1 LKKDFPSSE
10 LPFTYHHQP
19 LSGNIINGLGE
30 TEKIT
35 ATQIFH
41 GSGARELEWGKLELF
56 FGLINPLKVSWL
68 NLVNRWM
75 LRNAD
80 GVISKNKRNIESLSD
95 MTSEIKELAMKFG
108 AGSVGISPM
117 IKQALYKHGEI
128 NYTNAI
134 VILYPMDGNEMKY
147 VTTDRAGTETMRAYM
162 EITKAAITISEKI
175 RAMGWR
181 ARAYCEGADLLH
193 IPLAINAGLG
203 ELGKHGS
210 LICREFGS
218 SMRIATVL
226 TDLPLNHD
234 KPIDIAVDDLCI
246 GCRRCTIDCPVDA
259 ISDDK
264 QMVRGEEKW
273 YVDFDKCVPY
283 FTETVGCGICIEVC
297 PWSKPDRGFSLSEK
311 LLEKRAKKL
320 NKEKYINI

>member
-1 LKKDFPSSE
+1 
-10 LPFTYHHQP
+10 
-19 LSGNIINGLGE
+19 
-30 TEKIT
+30 
-35 ATQIFH
+35 
-41 GSGARELEWGKLELF
+41 
-56 FGLINPLKVSWL
+56 
-68 NLVNRWM
+68 
-75 LRNAD
+75 
-80 GVISKNKRNIESLSD
+80 
-95 MTSEIKELAMKFG
+95 
-108 AGSVGISPM
+108 
-117 IKQALYKHGEI
+117 
-128 NYTNAI
+128 
-134 VILYPMDGNEMKY
+134 
-147 VTTDRAGTETMRAYM
+147 M
-162 EITKAAITISEKI
+162 EITKAAITLSEEI

-181 ARAYCEGADLLH
+181 ARAYCEGADILH

-259 ISDDK
+259 ISDEK
-264 QMVRGEEKW
+264 KMIRGEEKW

-283 FTETVGCGICIEVC
+283 FTETAGCGICIEVC

>member
-1 LKKDFPSSE
+1 MKKDFPSSE
-10 LPFTYHHQP
+10 LPFTYRHQP

-80 GVISKNKRNIESLSD
+80 GVISKNKRNVESLSD

-162 EITKAAITISEKI
+162 EITKAAITLSEKI

-283 FTETVGCGICIEVC
+283 FTETAGCGICIEVC

>member
-1 LKKDFPSSE
+1 MKKDFPSSE
-10 LPFTYHHQP
+10 LPFTYRHQP

-30 TEKIT
+30 TEKIA

-56 FGLINPLKVSWL
+56 FGLINPFKVSWL

-80 GVISKNKRNIESLSD
+80 GVISKNKRNVESLSD

-147 VTTDRAGTETMRAYM
+147 VTTNRAGAETMRAYM
-162 EITKAAITISEKI
+162 EITKAAITISEEI

-181 ARAYCEGADLLH
+181 ARAYCEDADILH

-283 FTETVGCGICIEVC
+283 FTETAGCGICIEVC

-320 NKEKYINI
+320 NKEKFINI

>member
-1 LKKDFPSSE
+1 VKKDFPSSE
-10 LPFTYHHQP
+10 LPFAYRHQP

-30 TEKIT
+30 TEKIA

-56 FGLINPLKVSWL
+56 FGLINPFKVSWL

-80 GVISKNKRNIESLSD
+80 GVISKNKRNVESLSD

-147 VTTDRAGTETMRAYM
+147 VTTNRAGAETMRAYM
-162 EITKAAITISEKI
+162 EITKAAITLSEEI

-181 ARAYCEGADLLH
+181 ARAYCEGADILH

-259 ISDDK
+259 ISDEK
-264 QMVRGEEKW
+264 KMVRGEEKW

-283 FTETVGCGICIEVC
+283 FTETAGCGICIEVC

>member
-1 LKKDFPSSE
+1 MKKDFPSSE
-10 LPFTYHHQP
+10 LPFTYRHQP

-80 GVISKNKRNIESLSD
+80 GVISKNKRNVESLSD

-283 FTETVGCGICIEVC
+283 FTETAGCGICIEVC
-297 PWSKPDRGFSLSEK
+297 PWSKPDRGFSLSKK

-320 NKEKYINI
+320 NKEKFINI

>member
-1 LKKDFPSSE
+1 MKKDFPSSE
-10 LPFTYHHQP
+10 LPFTYRHQP

-30 TEKIT
+30 TEKIA

-56 FGLINPLKVSWL
+56 FGLINPFKVSWL

-80 GVISKNKRNIESLSD
+80 GVISKNKRNVESLSD

-147 VTTDRAGTETMRAYM
+147 VTTNRAGAETMRAYM
-162 EITKAAITISEKI
+162 EITKAAITISEEI

-181 ARAYCEGADLLH
+181 ARAYCEGADILH

-283 FTETVGCGICIEVC
+283 FTETAGCGICIEVC

-320 NKEKYINI
+320 NKEKFINI

>member
-1 LKKDFPSSE
+1 MKKDFPSSE
-10 LPFTYHHQP
+10 LPFAYRHQP

-30 TEKIT
+30 TEKIA

-56 FGLINPLKVSWL
+56 FGLINPFKVSWL

-80 GVISKNKRNIESLSD
+80 GVISKNKRNVESLSD

-147 VTTDRAGTETMRAYM
+147 VTTNRAGAETMRAYM
-162 EITKAAITISEKI
+162 EITKAAITLSEEI

-181 ARAYCEGADLLH
+181 ARAYCEGADILH

-283 FTETVGCGICIEVC
+283 FTETAGCGICIEVC

-320 NKEKYINI
+320 NKEKFINI

>member
-1 LKKDFPSSE
+1 MKKDFPSSE
-10 LPFTYHHQP
+10 LPFAYRHQP

-30 TEKIT
+30 TEKIA

-56 FGLINPLKVSWL
+56 FGLINPFKVSWL

-80 GVISKNKRNIESLSD
+80 GVISKNKRNVESLSD
-95 MTSEIKELAMKFG
+95 MTFEIKELAMKFG

-147 VTTDRAGTETMRAYM
+147 VTTNRAGAETMRAYM
-162 EITKAAITISEKI
+162 EITKAAITLSEEI

-181 ARAYCEGADLLH
+181 ARAYCEGADILH

-283 FTETVGCGICIEVC
+283 FTETAGCGICIEVC

>member
-1 LKKDFPSSE
+1 
-10 LPFTYHHQP
+10 
-19 LSGNIINGLGE
+19 
-30 TEKIT
+30 
-35 ATQIFH
+35 
-41 GSGARELEWGKLELF
+41 
-56 FGLINPLKVSWL
+56 
-68 NLVNRWM
+68 M

-162 EITKAAITISEKI
+162 EISRTAAIELYLEKI

-181 ARAYCEGADLLH
+181 ARAYCEGTDILH

>member
-1 LKKDFPSSE
+1 MKKNFPSPE
-10 LPFTYHHQP
+10 LPFTYRDLP
-19 LSGNIINGLGE
+19 LSGNVINGLGE
-30 TEKIT
+30 SKKRA

-41 GSGARELEWGKLELF
+41 GSGARELEWSKLELF
-56 FGLINPLKVSWL
+56 FGLINPFKVSLL
-68 NLVNRWM
+68 NLINRWM

-80 GVISKNKRNIESLSD
+80 GPISKNKRAIHSLSAI
-95 MTSEIKELAMKFG
+95 TEEVKAIAMNSG
-108 AGSVGISPM
+108 AGTVGVSPM
-117 IKQALYKHGEI
+117 IKEALYKEGVI
-128 NYTNAI
+128 NYKNAI
-134 VILYPMDGNEMKY
+134 VILYPMDGEEMAH

-162 EITKAAITISEKI
+162 EISKTAIELSKRI
-175 RAMGWR
+175 RAMGYR

-203 ELGKHGS
+203 QLGKHGS

-226 TDLPLNHD
+226 TDLPLHHD
-234 KPIDIAVDDLCI
+234 SPIDIAVDDLCI

-259 ISDDK
+259 ITDQK
-264 QMVRGEEKW
+264 QMVRGEQKW

-283 FTETVGCGICIEVC
+283 FTEAVGCGICIEVC

-311 LLEKRAKKL
+311 LLQKRNKL
-320 NKEKYINI
+320 N

>member
-1 LKKDFPSSE
+1 VKKDFPSSE
-10 LPFTYHHQP
+10 LPFAYRHQP

-30 TEKIT
+30 TEKIA

-56 FGLINPLKVSWL
+56 FGLINPFKVSWL

-80 GVISKNKRNIESLSD
+80 GAISKNKRNVESLSD
-95 MTSEIKELAMKFG
+95 MTFEIKELAMKFG

-147 VTTDRAGTETMRAYM
+147 VTTNRAGAETMRAYM
-162 EITKAAITISEKI
+162 EITKTAITLSEEI

-181 ARAYCEGADLLH
+181 ARAYCEGADILH

-218 SMRIATVL
+218 SMRLATVL

-259 ISDDK
+259 ISDGK
-264 QMVRGEEKW
+264 KMVRGEEKW

-283 FTETVGCGICIEVC
+283 FTETAGCGICIEVC

>member
-1 LKKDFPSSE
+1 MKKDFPSSE
-10 LPFTYHHQP
+10 LPFAYRHQP

-30 TEKIT
+30 TEKIA

-56 FGLINPLKVSWL
+56 FGLINPFKVSWL

-80 GVISKNKRNIESLSD
+80 GVISKNKRNVESLSD

-162 EITKAAITISEKI
+162 EITKAAITISEEI

-181 ARAYCEGADLLH
+181 ARAYCEGADILH

-283 FTETVGCGICIEVC
+283 FTETAGCGICIEVC

-320 NKEKYINI
+320 NKEKFINI

>member
-1 LKKDFPSSE
+1 VKKDFPSSE
-10 LPFTYHHQP
+10 LPFAYRHQP

-30 TEKIT
+30 TEKIA

-56 FGLINPLKVSWL
+56 FGLINPFKVSWL

-80 GVISKNKRNIESLSD
+80 GVISKNKRNVESLSD

-147 VTTDRAGTETMRAYM
+147 VTTNRAGAETMRAYM
-162 EITKAAITISEKI
+162 EITKAAITISEEI

-181 ARAYCEGADLLH
+181 ARAYCEGADILH

-283 FTETVGCGICIEVC
+283 FTETAGCGICIEVC

-320 NKEKYINI
+320 NKEKFINI

>member
-1 LKKDFPSSE
+1 MKKDFPSSE

-162 EITKAAITISEKI
+162 EITKAAITLSEKI

-181 ARAYCEGADLLH
+181 ARAYCEGTDILH

-234 KPIDIAVDDLCI
+234 KPIDIAVDDL
-246 GCRRCTIDCPVDA
+246 
-259 ISDDK
+259 
-264 QMVRGEEKW
+264 
-273 YVDFDKCVPY
+273 
-283 FTETVGCGICIEVC
+283 
-297 PWSKPDRGFSLSEK
+297 
-311 LLEKRAKKL
+311 
-320 NKEKYINI
+320 

>member
-1 LKKDFPSSE
+1 M
-10 LPFTYHHQP
+10 
-19 LSGNIINGLGE
+19 
-30 TEKIT
+30 
-35 ATQIFH
+35 
-41 GSGARELEWGKLELF
+41 
-56 FGLINPLKVSWL
+56 SWL

-80 GVISKNKRNIESLSD
+80 GVISKNKRNVESLSD

-283 FTETVGCGICIEVC
+283 FTETAGCGICIEVC
-297 PWSKPDRGFSLSEK
+297 PWSKPDRGFSLSKK

-320 NKEKYINI
+320 NKEKYNNI

>member
-1 LKKDFPSSE
+1 VKKDFPSSE
-10 LPFTYHHQP
+10 LPFAYRHQP

-30 TEKIT
+30 TEKIA

-56 FGLINPLKVSWL
+56 FGLINPFKVSWL

-80 GVISKNKRNIESLSD
+80 GVISKNKRNVESLSD
-95 MTSEIKELAMKFG
+95 MTFEIKELAMKFG

-147 VTTDRAGTETMRAYM
+147 VTTNRAGAETMRAYM
-162 EITKAAITISEKI
+162 EITKTAITLSEEI

-181 ARAYCEGADLLH
+181 ARAYCEGADILH

-218 SMRIATVL
+218 SMRLATVL

-259 ISDDK
+259 ISDGK
-264 QMVRGEEKW
+264 KMVRGEEKW

-283 FTETVGCGICIEVC
+283 FTETAGCGICIEVC

>member
-1 LKKDFPSSE
+1 VKKDFPSSE
-10 LPFTYHHQP
+10 LPFAYRHQP

-30 TEKIT
+30 TEKIA

-56 FGLINPLKVSWL
+56 FGLINPFKVSWL

-80 GVISKNKRNIESLSD
+80 GVISKNKRNVESLSD

-147 VTTDRAGTETMRAYM
+147 VTTDRAGSETMRAYM
-162 EITKAAITISEKI
+162 EITKAAITISEEI

-181 ARAYCEGADLLH
+181 ARAYCEGADILH

-283 FTETVGCGICIEVC
+283 FTETAGCGICIEVC

-320 NKEKYINI
+320 NKEKFINI

>member
-1 LKKDFPSSE
+1 MKKDFPSSE
-10 LPFTYHHQP
+10 LPFTYRHQP

-30 TEKIT
+30 TEKIA

-56 FGLINPLKVSWL
+56 FGLINPFKVSWL

-80 GVISKNKRNIESLSD
+80 GVISKNKRNVESLSD

-108 AGSVGISPM
+108 AWSVGISPM

-147 VTTDRAGTETMRAYM
+147 VTTDRAGSETMRAYM

-297 PWSKPDRGFSLSEK
+297 PWSKPDRGFSLSKK
-311 LLEKRAKKL
+311 LLEKRAKKI
-320 NKEKYINI
+320 NKEKYNNI

>member
-1 LKKDFPSSE
+1 MKKDFPSSE
-10 LPFTYHHQP
+10 LPFTYRHQP

-30 TEKIT
+30 TEKIA

-56 FGLINPLKVSWL
+56 FGLINPFKVSWL

-80 GVISKNKRNIESLSD
+80 GVISKNKRNVESLSD

-147 VTTDRAGTETMRAYM
+147 VTTNRAGAETMRAYM
-162 EITKAAITISEKI
+162 EITKAAITISEEI

-283 FTETVGCGICIEVC
+283 FTETAGCGICIEVC

-320 NKEKYINI
+320 NKEKFINI

>member
-1 LKKDFPSSE
+1 MKKDFPSPE
-10 LPFTYHHQP
+10 VPFAYRDQP

-30 TEKIT
+30 TTKRA
-35 ATQIFH
+35 ATQVFH
-41 GSGARELEWGKLELF
+41 GSGARDLEWGKLELF
-56 FGLINPLKVSWL
+56 FGLINPFKVSWL

-80 GVISKNKRNIESLSD
+80 GPISNNVRKI
-95 MTSEIKELAMKFG
+95 TSQTDITAEIKDLAMSFG

-117 IKQALYKHGEI
+117 IKEALYKDGEI
-128 NYTNAI
+128 NYANAI
-134 VILYPMDGNEMKY
+134 VILYPMDTDEMQH
-147 VTTDRAGTETMRAYM
+147 VTTGRAGTETMRAYM
-162 EITKAAITISEKI
+162 EISRTAIELSKKI

-203 ELGKHGS
+203 QLGKHGS

-218 SMRIATVL
+218 SMRIATIL

-234 KPIDIAVDDLCI
+234 RPIDIAVDDLCI
-246 GCRRCTIDCPVDA
+246 GCRRCTLDCPVDA
-259 ISDDK
+259 ISDEK
-264 QMVRGEEKW
+264 HMVRGDDKW

-283 FTETVGCGICIEVC
+283 FTEAVGCGICIEVC

-311 LLEKRAKKL
+311 LLKKREKNKL
-320 NKEKYINI
+320 KELQ

>member
-1 LKKDFPSSE
+1 MKKDFPSSE
-10 LPFTYHHQP
+10 LPFAYRHQP

-30 TEKIT
+30 TEKIA

-56 FGLINPLKVSWL
+56 FGLINPFKVSWL

-80 GVISKNKRNIESLSD
+80 GVISKNKRNVESLSD

-147 VTTDRAGTETMRAYM
+147 VTTNRAGAETMRAYM
-162 EITKAAITISEKI
+162 EITKAAITISEEI

-181 ARAYCEGADLLH
+181 ARAYCEGADILH

-283 FTETVGCGICIEVC
+283 FTETAGCGICIEVC

-320 NKEKYINI
+320 NKEKFINI